1 MQFEDIK
8 FTEQHIPKGK
18 SALLN
23 FGKYQLSVVCHEG
36 SYGGSAGLY
45 EIGVFQGANMVELP
59 GITQEGDT
67 VKGWL
72 TETAVTGIIK
82 KMTAITGKEPK

>member
-8 FTEQHIPKGK
+8 FTDQFIPKGK
-18 SALLN
+18 TALLN

-36 SYGGSAGLY
+36 SYGGKSGLY
-45 EIGVFQGANMVELP
+45 EIGVFQGADMVELP

-72 TETAVTGIIK
+72 KPEDVSTIMK
-82 KMTAITGKEPK
+82 KMTTITGQEPK

>member
-8 FTEQHIPKGK
+8 FTDQHIPKGK
-18 SALLN
+18 FALLN

-36 SYGGSAGLY
+36 SYGGNAGLY